1 MLDFKRED
9 KTVKRLS
16 FALALILMAPIAAVQ
31 AQPPGGSPPPNYYG
45 DRDDGRGG
53 NWDRGDRGGYR
64 DGGRDGG
71 YYRGGGRR
79 GGYRDGRLG
88 PNDRIYR
95 GNDGR
100 YYCHRSDGTTGTII
114 GALGGGLLGDVIAP
128 GGSKT
133 IGTLLG
139 AGGGALIGRQIDR
152 NKIRCR

>member
-1 MLDFKRED
+1 M
-9 KTVKRLS
+9 KRLS
-16 FALALILMAPIAAVQ
+16 FALALILMAPLSAVQ

-45 DRDDGRGG
+45 DRNDGRYQGRD
-53 NWDRGDRGGYR
+53 NRDDRGGYR
-64 DGGRDGG
+64 GGNGGGRDDG
-71 YYRGGGRR
+71 YYGRGGGGGRR
-79 GGYRDGRLG
+79 GGGYRDSRLG

-95 GNDGR
+95 GGDGR

>member
-1 MLDFKRED
+1 M
-9 KTVKRLS
+9 KRLS
-16 FALALILMAPIAAVQ
+16 FALAFVLMAPISAVH
-31 AQPPGGSPPPNYYG
+31 AQPPGGYPPPNYYG

-53 NWDRGDRGGYR
+53 NWDRGDRDYYR
-64 DGGRDGG
+64 GRNNG
-71 YYRGGGRR
+71 YYRGSRR
-79 GGYRDGRLG
+79 AYRDRLG
-88 PNDRIYR
+88 PDDRIYR

-139 AGGGALIGRQIDR
+139 AGGGALIGRQVDR